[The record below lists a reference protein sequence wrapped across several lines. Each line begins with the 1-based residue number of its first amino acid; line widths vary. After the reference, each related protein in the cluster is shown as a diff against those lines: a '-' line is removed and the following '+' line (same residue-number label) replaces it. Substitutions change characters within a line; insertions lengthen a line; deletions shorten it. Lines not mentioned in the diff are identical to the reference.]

1 MEETIEINL
10 FTCSICLSEEVEGD
24 KQCITGCNHSYCL
37 DCINQWLNQGTI
49 TCPMCRETV
58 RTYHTNNE
66 QHHIISIY
74 QENQNNRIVNELR
87 MSFIQIRNKLYYTNF
102 MLFLSFVYFIYSFY
116 ENNILTLERDS
127 YKSLYKNC
135 TGQLIENNLYMRMIE
150 EQDKLSSI
158 SIFTNNRLYNCFFPL
173 YYIQKCMLNQH

>member
-1 MEETIEINL
+1 MEETIEINS

-74 QENQNNRIVNELR
+74 QENQNNRIVN
-87 MSFIQIRNKLYYTNF
+87 
-102 MLFLSFVYFIYSFY
+102 
-116 ENNILTLERDS
+116 DS
-127 YKSLYKNC
+127 R
-135 TGQLIENNLYMRMIE
+135 E
-150 EQDKLSSI
+150 D
-158 SIFTNNRLYNCFFPL
+158 PP
-173 YYIQKCMLNQH
+173 